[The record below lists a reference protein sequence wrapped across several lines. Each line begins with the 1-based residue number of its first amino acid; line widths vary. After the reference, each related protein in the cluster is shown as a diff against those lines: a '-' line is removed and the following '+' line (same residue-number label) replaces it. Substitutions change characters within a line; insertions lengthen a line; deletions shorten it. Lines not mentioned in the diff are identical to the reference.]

1 MSLDWI
7 GKTLYFVDG
16 QKRTI
21 ELVRTEIS
29 YSGRMRKTIL
39 DKRVLGKPR
48 GIVVHPKQGLL
59 FYSDWHEDKPHIGR
73 ANMDGTDPQVLF
85 GAPLVQWP
93 NGLSID
99 PLANRLY
106 WVDAQKDYIAS
117 CDMVNKPWGSFI
129 NDVTQI
135 LILSSLCHAPTLLV

>member
-21 ELVRTEIS
+21 ELVRTDIS

-48 GIVVHPKQGLL
+48 GIVVHPKLGLL
-59 FYSDWHEDKPHIGR
+59 FYSDWHEDNPHIGT
-73 ANMDGTDPQVLF
+73 ANMDGSDPRPLF

-117 CDMVNKPWGSFI
+117 CDMVN
-129 NDVTQI
+129 
-135 LILSSLCHAPTLLV
+135 